1 MGFLIDYKYYKFIA
15 IIAGWIAG
23 DIVGAIS
30 AFFLVRELIDNKNI
44 DLFELSLLRL
54 SSLLIMADGVADER
68 EVKLV
73 RIFFRKTFGDSN
85 SARLF
90 KALKQNPVV
99 PKDID
104 SLLGI
109 IKNKMNPSK
118 LSAIIQFFFAVSV
131 ADGVMSKSEE
141 KFIFDIGIKLG
152 FDRSRLES
160 IRNQFINF
168 EPESTKSD
176 SRVDN
181 HLKVLGLKRG
191 ASAEQIKTAYRSL
204 AKEFHP
210 DKLTGVSEGIKKI
223 AVEKFQLIQESYEF
237 LNKNY
242 V

>member
-1 MGFLIDYKYYKFIA
+1 MGLLIDYKYYKYIA
-15 IIAGWIAG
+15 IIAGWLVG
-23 DIVGAIS
+23 DFIGAIS
-30 AFFLVRELIDNKNI
+30 AFLLVREIVDNKEV
-44 DLFELSLLRL
+44 DMFELSLLRL

-68 EVKLV
+68 EVNMV
-73 RIFFRKTFGDSN
+73 RVFFKKTFGDSN

-90 KALKQNPVV
+90 KALKQNPTV

-104 SLLGI
+104 SLI
-109 IKNKMNPSK
+109 NVIKNKMNPSK
-118 LSAIIQFFFAVSV
+118 LSSIIQFFFAVSV

-152 FDRSRLES
+152 FDRNRLES

-168 EPESTKSD
+168 EPQTSKSD
-176 SRVDN
+176 SRIDN
-181 HLKVLGLKRG
+181 SLKVLGLKRG
-191 ASAEQIKTAYRSL
+191 AKKEEIKSAYRSL

-223 AVEKFQLIQESYEF
+223 AEEKFRLIQESYEF
-237 LNKNY
+237 LNTNY

>member
-1 MGFLIDYKYYKFIA
+1 MGILIDYKYYKFIA
-15 IIAGWIAG
+15 IIPGWILG
-23 DIVGAIS
+23 GFVGSIS
-30 AFFLVRELIDNKNI
+30 AFFLVKELIDNKEV

-54 SSLLIMADGVADER
+54 SSLLIMADGVADDR

-73 RIFFRKTFGDSN
+73 RTFFKKTFGDSN

-109 IKNKMNPSK
+109 IKNKINPSK

-131 ADGVMSKSEE
+131 ADGLMSKSEE
-141 KFIFDIGIKLG
+141 KFIFDIGVKLG

-168 EPESTKSD
+168 DPQPIKSD

-181 HLKVLGLKRG
+181 SLKVLGLKRG
-191 ASAEQIKTAYRSL
+191 ASAEQIKSAYRSL

-210 DKLTGVSEGIKKI
+210 DKLSGVSEGIKNI
-223 AVEKFQLIQESYEF
+223 AKERFQLIQESYEF